1 MKPLAFLL
9 PAALLFTMP
18 ILTANAGAT
27 VYHAGGTK
35 AETCA
40 ARVADPEERSALVL
54 RLCENALLDQGLTQA
69 SHAATLANA
78 GIMKM
83 RRGDLDAALVDFETA
98 RALGAATPD
107 IAINLGAVLVRLGR
121 FEEAVDVLSDPEAI
135 SVERRHVAFYNRAIA
150 HWALDNLP
158 RAYEDLTAA
167 TEMKS
172 DYTAAH
178 VLLQNFHVAEAK

>member
-1 MKPLAFLL
+1 
-9 PAALLFTMP
+9 
-18 ILTANAGAT
+18 
-27 VYHAGGTK
+27 
-35 AETCA
+35 
-40 ARVADPEERSALVL
+40 
-54 RLCENALLDQGLTQA
+54 
-69 SHAATLANA
+69 
-78 GIMKM
+78 M

-98 RALGAATPD
+98 RAFGAATPD

>member
-1 MKPLAFLL
+1 MKPLAFL
-9 PAALLFTMP
+9 PAAALLFTMP
-18 ILTANAGAT
+18 VLSANAGTT
-27 VYHAGGTK
+27 VYHAGGAK
-35 AETCA
+35 AESCA
-40 ARVADPEERSALVL
+40 ARVADPDERSAHVL

-83 RRGDLDAALVDFETA
+83 RRGDLDAALADFEAA
-98 RALGAATPD
+98 RAFDTATPD

-121 FEEAVDVLSDPEAI
+121 FEEAVDILSDPEAI
-135 SVERRHVAFYNRAIA
+135 SAERRHVAFYNRAIA
-150 HWALDNLP
+150 HWALDDLP

-167 TEMKS
+167 TDIKP

-178 VLLQNFHVAEAK
+178 ALLQNFHVAEVK